1 MGLLDIFAK
10 NDSPAAIKKHA
21 VRVGNKRSQAQDR
34 WDSIK
39 ALRKAG
45 GVLAAEAL
53 LPRFDYKVD
62 PSISDREEKD
72 YVVECLVHIGDT
84 GLPAVRAFLH
94 SSDSIAWPLRVLTQL
109 LDEQGVVSELLALAA
124 DMSAEYERFPEKKIQ
139 VLAELEERRDPR
151 IAAAAVPFLRD
162 RNETTRYHAA
172 GALLRQANAAEF
184 LDAVVDAFLDEES
197 ARIRATALDR
207 LAEASLP
214 VGERQAE
221 VAARMPSGYK
231 LSPTGVPQRT

>member
-21 VRVGNKRSQAQDR
+21 ARVGNKRSQAQDR

-45 GVLAAEAL
+45 GVLAAEGL

-72 YVVECLVHIGDT
+72 YVVECLVHIGEA
-84 GLPAVRAFLH
+84 GLPAVRAFLQ

-109 LDEQGVVSELLALAA
+109 LDEQAVIAELLALLGE
-124 DMSAEYERFPEKKIQ
+124 MSAEYERFPEKKIQ

-151 IAAAAVPFLRD
+151 IAEAVLPFIRD
-162 RNETTRYHAA
+162 MNETARLHAM
-172 GALLRQANAAEF
+172 GALLRQADAAPF
-184 LDAVVDAFLDEES
+184 VDAVVDAFLEEES
-197 ARIRATALDR
+197 ARIRATVLDR
-207 LAEASLP
+207 LAAASLP
-214 VGERQAE
+214 VGARQAE

-231 LSPTGVPQRT
+231 LDAGGVPQRS

>member
-21 VRVGNKRSQAQDR
+21 ARVGNKRSQPQDR
-34 WDSIK
+34 WESIK

-45 GVLAAEAL
+45 GVAAAEAL

-72 YVVECLVHIGDT
+72 YVVESLVHIGET

-109 LDEQGVVSELLALAA
+109 LSEEAVVGELLALAA

-151 IAAAAVPFLRD
+151 TAAAVVPFLRD
-162 RNETTRYHAA
+162 MNESARYHAV
-172 GALLRQANAAEF
+172 GAILRQANGGEHV
-184 LDAVVDAFLDEES
+184 DSVVDAFLDEES
-197 ARIRATALDR
+197 ARIRATVLDR
-207 LAEASLP
+207 LAEAQLS

-221 VAARMPSGYK
+221 VATRLPPGYK
-231 LSPTGVPQRT
+231 LGATGIPQRG

>member
-10 NDSPAAIKKHA
+10 NDSPASIKKHA
-21 VRVGNKRSQAQDR
+21 ARLGNKRSQAQDR

-45 GVLAAEAL
+45 GVAAAEGL

-72 YVVECLVHIGDT
+72 YVVECLVHIGDA

-94 SSDSIAWPLRVLTQL
+94 ASDSIAWPMRVLTQL
-109 LDEQGVVSELLALAA
+109 LSEEAVVGELLALAS

-151 IAAAAVPFLRD
+151 IAPAVLPFLRD
-162 RNETTRYHAA
+162 MNETARYHAV
-172 GALLRQANAAEF
+172 GALLRQADAAEF
-184 LDAVVDAFLDEES
+184 LESVVDAYLEEES
-197 ARIRATALDR
+197 ARIRATVLDR
-207 LAEASLP
+207 MAEAGLA
-214 VGERQAE
+214 VGARQAE

-231 LSPTGVPQRT
+231 LSANGVPQRG

>member
-21 VRVGNKRSQAQDR
+21 ARVGNKRSQAQDR

-72 YVVECLVHIGDT
+72 YVVESLVHIGEA
-84 GLPAVRAFLH
+84 GLPAVRSFLH

-109 LDEQGVVSELLALAA
+109 LDEPAVTAELLSILGE
-124 DMSAEYERFPEKKIQ
+124 MSAEYERFPEKKIQ
-139 VLAELEERRDPR
+139 VLVELEERRDPR
-151 IAAAAVPFLRD
+151 IAAGVLPFVRD
-162 RNETTRYHAA
+162 MNETARYHAV
-172 GALLRQANAAEF
+172 GALLSQADAAQFVE
-184 LDAVVDAFLDEES
+184 AIIDAFLDEES
-197 ARIRATALDR
+197 ARIRATVLDR
-207 LAEASLP
+207 LAAASLP
-214 VGERQAE
+214 VGPRQAQ
-221 VAARMPSGYK
+221 VAARLPTGYK
-231 LSPTGVPQRT
+231 LDGGGVPQRM

>member
-21 VRVGNKRSQAQDR
+21 ARVGNKRSQAQDR
-34 WDSIK
+34 WESIK

-45 GVLAAEAL
+45 GEAAAAAL

-72 YVVECLVHIGDT
+72 YVVESLVHIGDA

-94 SSDSIAWPLRVLTQL
+94 ASDSIAWPLRVLTQL
-109 LDEQGVVSELLALAA
+109 LSDEDVVGELLALCA

-139 VLAELEERRDPR
+139 VLAELEERRDAR
-151 IAAAAVPFLRD
+151 TAEAVVPFLRD
-162 RNETTRYHAA
+162 MNESARYHAV
-172 GALLRQANAAEF
+172 GAILRQPNAADF
-184 LDAVVDAFLDEES
+184 VDSVVDAFLDEES
-197 ARIRATALDR
+197 ARIRSTVLDR
-207 LAEASLP
+207 LAEAQLS
-214 VGERQAE
+214 VGARQAE
-221 VAARMPSGYK
+221 VAAKLPSGYK
-231 LSPTGVPQRT
+231 LGATGIPQRG